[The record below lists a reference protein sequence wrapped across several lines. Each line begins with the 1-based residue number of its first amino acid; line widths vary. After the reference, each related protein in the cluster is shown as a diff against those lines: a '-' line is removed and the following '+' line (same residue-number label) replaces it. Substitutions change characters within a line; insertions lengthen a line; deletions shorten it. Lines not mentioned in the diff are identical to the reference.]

1 MADDKWIIN
10 TIQKRNELGLEELI
24 NKYGGL
30 LKAIIQKHLYALP
43 GHQDECLNDVFLA
56 VWNNI
61 EQYDPSKASFKNW
74 IAVIAKYRSINTLKK
89 YRNELK
95 TVGWE
100 EHLETQHVHN
110 DKPLSEELWEIQLE
124 ELLAP
129 LNGKDRILF
138 KDIFESK
145 DSTEVIAEKHDL
157 TTGALYS
164 RFSRGKLKIRR
175 HFEKKGES
183 RNE

>member
-1 MADDKWIIN
+1 MAEDMWIIKM
-10 TIQKRNELGLEELI
+10 IQKRNEQGLEELI

-30 LKAIIQKHLYALP
+30 LKSIIKKQLYALP
-43 GHQDECLNDVFLA
+43 GHQEECLNDVFLA

-61 EQYDPSKASFKNW
+61 EQYDATKSSFKNW
-74 IAVIAKYRSINTLKK
+74 VAVIAKYRSINTLKK
-89 YRNELK
+89 YMNDLK

-110 DKPLSEELWEIQLE
+110 DKPLSGELWEIQLE

-129 LNGKDRILF
+129 LNEKDRSLF

-145 DSTEVIAEKHDL
+145 DSTDVIAEKHDL
-157 TTGALYS
+157 SRGALYS

-175 HFEKKGES
+175 HFKKRGES
-183 RNE
+183 NNE

>member
-1 MADDKWIIN
+1 LAEDEWIIR
-10 TIQKRNELGLEELI
+10 TIKKRNEQGLEELI
-24 NKYGGL
+24 HKYGGL
-30 LKAIIQKHLYALP
+30 LKSIIQKQLYALP

-61 EQYDPSKASFKNW
+61 EQYDVSKSSFKNW

-100 EHLETQHVHN
+100 ESLETEYVHN
-110 DKPLSEELWEIQLE
+110 DKPLSQEFWKIKLE

-129 LNGKDRILF
+129 LDEKDRSLF
-138 KDIFESK
+138 KDIFESQ
-145 DSTEVIAEKHDL
+145 DSTDVIAEKHEL
-157 TTGALYS
+157 SRGALYS
-164 RFSRGKLKIRR
+164 RFSRGKSKLRR
-175 HFEKKGES
+175 HFKKRGES
-183 RNE
+183 NNE

>member
-1 MADDKWIIN
+1 MAEDKWIIKA
-10 TIQKRNELGLEELI
+10 IQKRNEQGLEALI
-24 NKYGGL
+24 HKYGGL
-30 LKAIIQKHLYALP
+30 LKSIIQKQLYALP

-61 EQYDPSKASFKNW
+61 EQYDASRSSFKNW
-74 IAVIAKYRSINTLKK
+74 VAIIAKYRSINTLKK

-100 EHLETQHVHN
+100 EVLETQHVHN
-110 DKPLSEELWEIQLE
+110 DKPLSQELWDIQLE

-129 LNGKDRILF
+129 LNEKDRSLF
-138 KDIFESK
+138 KEIFESK
-145 DSTEVIAEKHDL
+145 DSTDVIAEKHDL

-164 RFSRGKLKIRR
+164 RFSRGKSKIRR